1 LIESTNVKA
10 IFPYL
15 HPEYPELI
23 EEILKNGGSIELIVP
38 KNIMKALMEPI
49 DKDLKNDA
57 IKNDKLKLYSASNDL
72 HLYLTICDEKM
83 SLGLFKNDDSFDQNR
98 ILISQDSKS
107 YQWADELFNHMKHR
121 VIK

>member
-1 LIESTNVKA
+1 MISKLSKHVIS
-10 IFPYL
+10 L
-15 HPEYPELI
+15 
-23 EEILKNGGSIELIVP
+23 
-38 KNIMKALMEPI
+38 
-49 DKDLKNDA
+49 
-57 IKNDKLKLYSASNDL
+57 DKLKLYSASNDL

>member
-1 LIESTNVKA
+1 
-10 IFPYL
+10 
-15 HPEYPELI
+15 
-23 EEILKNGGSIELIVP
+23 
-38 KNIMKALMEPI
+38 LMEPI

-72 HLYLTICDEKM
+72 HLYLTVCDKKM

-107 YQWADELFNHMKHR
+107 YQWADELFNHVKHR

>member
-1 LIESTNVKA
+1 
-10 IFPYL
+10 
-15 HPEYPELI
+15 
-23 EEILKNGGSIELIVP
+23 
-38 KNIMKALMEPI
+38 
-49 DKDLKNDA
+49 
-57 IKNDKLKLYSASNDL
+57 
-72 HLYLTICDEKM
+72 M